1 MQKNDKLNRSKFLK
15 NDEFYTPLNVIE
27 DEIKEYY
34 EYNKDVFRNKIVYL
48 NCDNPYESN
57 FFKYFVNNFNK
68 FGLKKLI
75 ATNYSGDKVPGAIK
89 TLFDDDNRNISNKVI
104 INEVNDSEYD
114 LNVLL
119 KNNKNVY
126 EILKGDDVYPPGD
139 FRSKECVEL
148 LKESDIVVTNPP
160 FSLFRGFIDL
170 LIKYDKKFI
179 VLGSNM
185 SAHYKN
191 VFMYFIKKQLWFG
204 TRNNFTVN
212 FIVKNGQLKQVA
224 VSWFTNLKH
233 SKIPKKLNLKS
244 MKENLEKNKK
254 NPYLYKEYDNFYA
267 IEVPYTKLI
276 PNDYDGVM
284 GVPFTFLYFYNPEQ
298 FEILTTD
305 RMVDEFGYS
314 FLRKENCNEIY
325 CKLNNKRIFTRVFI
339 KLKNNISN

>member
-1 MQKNDKLNRSKFLK
+1 MNKNNKLNKSKFLK

-34 EYNKDVFRNKIVYL
+34 EYDKDVFRDKIVYL

-57 FFKYFVNNFNK
+57 FFKYFVSNFNK

-75 ATNYSGDKVPGAIK
+75 ATNYSGDDVPGSIK
-89 TLFDDDNRNISNKVI
+89 TLFDDGCDRNIANKVI
-104 INEVNDSEYD
+104 INEVIDNEYD
-114 LNVLL
+114 LDVLL
-119 KNNKNVY
+119 KNNKNAY

-160 FSLFRGFIDL
+160 FSLFRVFIDL

-179 VLGSNM
+179 VLGSNVAI
-185 SAHYKN
+185 SYKN
-191 VFMYFIKKQLWFG
+191 VFIYFKKKQLWFG
-204 TRNNFTVN
+204 TKNNFSVS
-212 FIVKNGQLKQVA
+212 FMVKNNQLKQVA
-224 VSWFTNLKH
+224 VSWFTNIKH
-233 SKIPKKLNLKS
+233 SKMPNKLNLKS

-254 NPYLYKEYDNFYA
+254 YPYLYKEYDNFHA

-276 PNDYDGVM
+276 PNDYNGAM
-284 GVPFTFLYFYNPEQ
+284 GVPITFLYFYNPEQ
-298 FEILTTD
+298 FEILTTN

-314 FLRKENCNEIY
+314 FLKKKNDDVLDCKINDKE
-325 CKLNNKRIFTRVFI
+325 LFVRVFI
-339 KLKNNISN
+339 KLKK